1 MSTLN
6 FDNEQVRSMEEDEKR
21 KAEREEECERQKLE
35 TEKANRKE
43 EKKQG
48 DLKSEYMENN
58 GGEGLQMDGSES
70 DAEKSVK
77 EIEDI
82 LIYQL
87 EEQLKTEEQKLI
99 EEEESVKREIER
111 KQIEKIQRIETRIIS
126 ELDWELEWVKIE
138 N

>member
-1 MSTLN
+1 MKGLSTLN

-70 DAEKSVK
+70 DTEKSVK

-82 LIYQL
+82 FIDQL
-87 EEQLKTEEQKLI
+87 EEKLKTEEQKLI

-126 ELDWELEWVKIE
+126 ELDWELE
-138 N
+138 